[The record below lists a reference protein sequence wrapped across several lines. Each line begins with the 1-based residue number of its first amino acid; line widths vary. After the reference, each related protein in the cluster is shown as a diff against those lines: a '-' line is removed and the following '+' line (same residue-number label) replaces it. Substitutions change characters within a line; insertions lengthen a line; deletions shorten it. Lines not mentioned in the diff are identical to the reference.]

1 MSDIET
7 ERRKPGRPSN
17 VEIAARAEQPSR
29 VEEVQQ
35 RRRRREGMGPERNLK
50 LAVPDK
56 DPNYEYRWV
65 NNRPGRV
72 HQLTKND
79 DWDVA
84 PEQNGPGLGTI
95 GERTV
100 DKTTGEQAIL
110 LRKPKEFYDE
120 DQREKE
126 KLLKSRDDAMRRGP
140 PTAPADGDGDDKTYV
155 PGGRNIVNGR

>member
-1 MSDIET
+1 MSENKTTSAQPD
-7 ERRKPGRPSN
+7 
-17 VEIAARAEQPSR
+17 RA
-29 VEEVQQ
+29 EEVQK
-35 RRRRREGMGPERNLK
+35 RRRRREGMGAERNLK
-50 LAVPDK
+50 LAIPDK

-84 PEQNGPGLGTI
+84 PEMNGPGLGTV

-110 LRKPKEFYDE
+110 LRKPKELYDE

-126 KLLKSRDDAMRRGP
+126 KLLKARDETMRRGALP
-140 PTAPADGDGDDKTYV
+140 DPAGADGDKSTYV

>member
-1 MSDIET
+1 MSNPQAKEQT
-7 ERRKPGRPSN
+7 G
-17 VEIAARAEQPSR
+17 AAAKR
-29 VEEVQQ
+29 VEETKQ

-50 LAVPDK
+50 LTIPDK
-56 DPNYEYRWV
+56 DPDYEYRWV

-84 PEQNGPGLGTI
+84 PEQNGPGLGTV

-100 DKTTGEQAIL
+100 DKSTGEQAIL
-110 LRKPKEFYDE
+110 LRKRKEFYDE

-126 KLLKSRDDAMRRGP
+126 KLLKARDDAMRRGP
-140 PTAPADGDGDDKTYV
+140 LPDPAGAGGDGDKSTYV
-155 PGGRNIVNGR
+155 PSGRNIVNGR